1 MQKVVWPT
9 TIVQVDSEMPL
20 KLKNALSEIP
30 VMIPGN
36 ASGSTNIRLNT
47 SRTKNVR
54 QCIADAGHEL
64 RTRARAVAVSPA
76 WRQRMRA
83 ERTSESVRVALNHFS
98 VKPEIGQL

>member
-9 TIVQVDSEMPL
+9 TIVQVDSETPL

-36 ASGSTNIRLNT
+36 ASGSTNIRLTT
-47 SRTKNVR
+47 SRPKNVR
-54 QCIADAGHEL
+54 RWIANAAHEP

-76 WRQRMRA
+76 CRERLSD
-83 ERTSESVRVALNHFS
+83 ERTSESFQVALNPFS
-98 VKPEIGQL
+98 VKPEMGQL